1 MGGYTKGSET
11 KGGERKGNAFYHQI
25 WVLPWGGKKNQKEE
39 KAEVPWVLWKGG
51 LAIGSGT
58 AYAMA
63 IVTSA
68 FNNSDH
74 SNYVLPLVP

>member
-1 MGGYTKGSET
+1 VKPRVLKERAVVFTTMDGSFL
-11 KGGERKGNAFYHQI
+11 G
-25 WVLPWGGKKNQKEE
+25 VGKKNQKEE
-39 KAEVPWVLWKGG
+39 EEEVPWVLWKGG

-63 IVTSA
+63 IVASA
-68 FNNSDH
+68 FDNSDH